1 MDIFQAQ
8 TFSILHVTSLS
19 LLHALTLVTLT
30 EAKINTAKQTAGP
43 AVFTNSA
50 AVRFC
55 Y

>member
-8 TFSILHVTSLS
+8 TLTILHVTSLS
-19 LLHALTLVTLT
+19 LSHSLILIALT
-30 EAKINTAKQTAGP
+30 EAKINTAKQTAGS

-50 AVRFC
+50 AVKFC

>member
-8 TFSILHVTSLS
+8 TLSILHVTSS
-19 LLHALTLVTLT
+19 HALILITLT

-43 AVFTNSA
+43 AAFTNSA